1 MEYNFANGKVYDLV
15 IISMPKS
22 QHQKMRLIQ
31 LNQDGQVKL
40 KGIDE
45 KETEIH
51 NKVGVFFFFPLL
63 YQFDSKIH

>member
-1 MEYNFANGKVYDLV
+1 
-15 IISMPKS
+15 
-22 QHQKMRLIQ
+22 MRLIQ